1 MILPDE
7 SSGHR
12 LPNGTAPIER
22 SICLGPFRRQRSEA
36 MLSRLSNA
44 RPMVSLVL
52 AAACWGLGTVL
63 SKGALAFIPPLTL
76 LVTQLITS
84 LAALW
89 LILSLQPVNVHWS
102 RQLLPIGLLGL
113 LNPGISYTLS
123 LIGLS
128 MTTASASALL
138 WAMEPLLI
146 VGLAWLV
153 LRERLTPKFLLLTA
167 VAAAGACLV
176 IGADFG
182 RPGALSGN
190 ALILGG
196 VLCCALYTVLA
207 ARRWHDVSPL

>member
-1 MILPDE
+1 M
-7 SSGHR
+7 
-12 LPNGTAPIER
+12 
-22 SICLGPFRRQRSEA
+22 F
-36 MLSRLSNA
+36 SRLSNA
-44 RPMVSLVL
+44 KPQASLVL

-76 LVTQLITS
+76 LVTQFIAS
-84 LAALW
+84 LLVLW
-89 LILSLQPVNVHWS
+89 LILGLQRVKVPWS

-128 MTTASASALL
+128 LTTASASALL

-146 VGLAWLV
+146 VGLAWLM
-153 LRERLTPKFLLLTA
+153 LREWLMPKFLLLTA
-167 VAAAGACLV
+167 VAAAAVSQV

-182 RPGALSGN
+182 RSGALLGN
-190 ALILGG
+190 TLIFGG

-207 ARRWHDVSPL
+207 ARLGHNVSPLLAVALQETLALLWALLIWPVELSQ